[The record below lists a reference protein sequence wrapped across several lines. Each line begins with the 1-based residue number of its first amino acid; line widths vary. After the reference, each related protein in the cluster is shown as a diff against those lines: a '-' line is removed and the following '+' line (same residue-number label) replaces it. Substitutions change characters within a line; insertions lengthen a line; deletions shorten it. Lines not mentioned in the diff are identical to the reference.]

1 MNRKIVILTQFCNT
15 IHCIYIYE
23 ETIREYGDVSH
34 IKANIYFFE
43 VDKFRGKYGSLGMA
57 EGLCIF

>member
-1 MNRKIVILTQFCNT
+1 M
-15 IHCIYIYE
+15 YIYE

-43 VDKFRGKYGSLGMA
+43 VHKFRGKYGSLGMA
-57 EGLCIF
+57 EGLFIF